1 VFYGSNPFRK
11 DNPQRAISNAAET
24 PKVPEAAFQVLLP
37 PLGGAWECP
46 AGNPGRGTGALDRI
60 RNGGGIGAA
69 WMIGLPRRAGAR
81 LHALNDAEARWWHW
95 HVSEYRGGL
104 VRQYRDARFAELPV
118 NPGLRRNGLGAGLD
132 PAPARPDAACP
143 GDR

>member
-24 PKVPEAAFQVLLP
+24 PKVPEAAFQILLP
-37 PLGGAWECP
+37 PLGSGECP
-46 AGNPGRGTGALDRI
+46 AGNSSRGAAALDRI
-60 RNGGGIGAA
+60 RCAGGIGAA
-69 WMIGLPRRAGAR
+69 WVIGLPRRAGAR
-81 LHALNDAEARWWHW
+81 LHASNDAEARWWHW

-104 VRQYRDARFAELPV
+104 VRQYRDARFAELTV

-132 PAPARPDAACP
+132 PTPARPDAACP